1 MIGIDTN
8 VLIRYIVQ
16 DDPRQ
21 AGAATRFVE
30 RACTAESPG
39 FVGLIVLCECVWVL
53 TSAYGYLRSDVSKVL
68 AQILRVAQFRVE
80 NPQAVWRA
88 LDDYRDGGADF
99 SDYLIGWLYLG
110 HGCERTVTF
119 DRSAAKAEG
128 FELLR

>member
-88 LDDYRDGGADF
+88 ESAARAVRAAEVRPARARLAAARSIAG
-99 SDYLIGWLYLG
+99 
-110 HGCERTVTF
+110 
-119 DRSAAKAEG
+119 DRSTIAT
-128 FELLR
+128 